1 MTTSSPLDAVR
12 SALAEAGVDPSDVGI
27 VLTPEDVGRYNES
40 DTWILT
46 SGEGQRWLVG
56 GVERNQLALYD
67 DYETLGLA
75 ANALHHLLTRPVEKL
90 DLGPADAKAAYAAA
104 AALTE
109 RIRAAWE
116 PEHAGPVPVV
126 LQPGDMIDVFGHESA
141 QGTFVFGTPLD
152 QRSLAPTEIMLAYHV
167 YRVRN
172 PIDRNV
178 IAGPVVP
185 WFGQPGGGIKIKLPR
200 SARWLYDAGYL
211 DEIGSLP
218 STQ

>member
-46 SGEGQRWLVG
+46 PGEGQRWLVG
-56 GVERNQLALYD
+56 GVERNQLSLYD

-104 AALTE
+104 AALTK

-116 PEHAGPVPVV
+116 PEHAGPVLVA
-126 LQPGDMIDVFGHESA
+126 LQPGDMIDLFGHESA
-141 QGTFVFGTPLD
+141 QGTFVFGTPL
-152 QRSLAPTEIMLAYHV
+152 QQ
-167 YRVRN
+167 
-172 PIDRNV
+172 
-178 IAGPVVP
+178 P
-185 WFGQPGGGIKIKLPR
+185 WPRPR
-200 SARWLYDAGYL
+200 SCWPTTSTGFAIPLIATSSQGQWSRGSVSPVAASRSSCLEAPAGSRRWV
-211 DEIGSLP
+211 P
-218 STQ
+218 